1 MRDTYLKQ
9 KGFEEKQKNALEFNK
24 SEAKKIQEMTQS
36 IIEEL
41 HADVDDASEARDQ
54 ANKKLEETK
63 TAYAKLLETL
73 KANESLK
80 IELEKKNKIEMEKNK
95 SAAKNK

>member
-1 MRDTYLKQ
+1 
-9 KGFEEKQKNALEFNK
+9 
-24 SEAKKIQEMTQS
+24 MTQS

-41 HADVDDASEARDQ
+41 HADVDDASNARDQ